1 MRLTIIDYWP
11 LPTTA
16 LHAKLC
22 PAKIASSNVGF
33 GPPWFLEP
41 TWVHSQTASG
51 SVQQFQLGSQLCP
64 ADTHTHRQTD
74 WPTDHATTVTIG
86 HIYALSTCNVCNVAP
101 TNVMQAYNNCGLIS
115 SLMNYLNILVK
126 TMLFYPEQ
134 LHQHTALKCAVRPP
148 CILQQIV
155 LRTAVLQC
163 PQQLQVVQ
171 YAGT

>member
-1 MRLTIIDYWP
+1 MPNYV
-11 LPTTA
+11 LPKLLPPT
-16 LHAKLC
+16 LGSGPHDFLSQPESIAKQHLDQF
-22 PAKIASSNVGF
+22 SSF
-33 GPPWFLEP
+33 SLA
-41 TWVHSQTASG
+41 HSC
-51 SVQQFQLGSQLCP
+51 VQQ
-64 ADTHTHRQTD
+64 THTQTD
-74 WPTDHATTVTIG
+74 WLTDRSRYNSINTPHLCTDYMQCLQCG
-86 HIYALSTCNVCNVAP
+86 P

-148 CILQQIV
+148 CILQQII

>member
-1 MRLTIIDYWP
+1 MPNYV
-11 LPTTA
+11 LPKLLPPT
-16 LHAKLC
+16 LGSGPHDFLSQPESIAKQHLDQF
-22 PAKIASSNVGF
+22 SSF
-33 GPPWFLEP
+33 SLA
-41 TWVHSQTASG
+41 HSC
-51 SVQQFQLGSQLCP
+51 VQQ
-64 ADTHTHRQTD
+64 THTHRQTD

-86 HIYALSTCNVCNVAP
+86 HIYALTTCNVCNVAP

-126 TMLFYPEQ
+126 TILFYPEQ

-148 CILQQIV
+148 CILQQII